1 MVLGWVGVI
10 GSDVKHGPLGQENC
24 YSWLLK
30 DNITPLTT
38 TELVTIKDEFKIA
51 LIQN

>member
-1 MVLGWVGVI
+1 MDGVGVI
-10 GSDVKHGPLGQENC
+10 GRDVKHGPLGQENC

-38 TELVTIKDEFKIA
+38 TELVTIKDEYKIA
-51 LIQN
+51 RIQN